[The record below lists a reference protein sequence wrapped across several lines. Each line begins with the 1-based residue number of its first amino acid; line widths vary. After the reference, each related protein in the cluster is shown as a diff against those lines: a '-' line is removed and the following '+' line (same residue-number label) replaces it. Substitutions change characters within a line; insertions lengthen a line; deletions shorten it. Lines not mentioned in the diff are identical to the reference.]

1 MMNLHWIKST
11 KTNHLREQSRD
22 YPLRKLSALLLI
34 GIFAIGII
42 FVSSATDQFV
52 DAGSRKKIH
61 FTQTITSSQDPGQG
75 HENHQLALI
84 LSPNEGTIYDGSMT
98 FTSSEPVQIVVLHEI
113 IAPQSKGQPIWTVD
127 GKTIYG
133 LSLIDLQKN
142 SGSFEFTGAALALH
156 SPNSK
161 EFTATV
167 SVDGWIRGQPTEVI
181 MQKIEFEKDD
191 STLLLSRTN
200 VPAIIPMH
208 EGIYEGS
215 PVHYIITDG
224 SDEDYAKT
232 ISEKQGWN
240 VELAPVLAD
249 VPENTLQKLYIF
261 KNGVSGD
268 GIYGFQNEVFS
279 STPSQE
285 SEYSALNSIIEVTW
299 KIGQKQIEFESV
311 ADIVAA
317 EEGGRIE
324 FNEMG
329 IVFNTPQIIWPD
341 GQMIVRADKE
351 ISDEMSYSGG
361 QITEINEEEMTV
373 TFVAHRGWGPD
384 GRTIY
389 YIVTDATPS
398 GPAETMGVVSSPSLA
413 NLIAHSGAADLFQFK
428 NGIGGSGPL
437 GFQAGISGASL
448 GDANYSPMWRIY
460 LVEWNDA
467 ESAKVL
473 ETKPD
478 IDAFSTE
485 KMLSVSIARPTNSD
499 HIVNCPFIDPFQ
511 KTSVNG

>member
-1 MMNLHWIKST
+1 MK
-11 KTNHLREQSRD
+11 
-22 YPLRKLSALLLI
+22 KLPALLLI
-34 GIFAIGII
+34 GIFVVGII
-42 FVSSATDQFV
+42 FVSSTSDQFV

-113 IAPQSKGQPIWTVD
+113 DSQESKGQPIWTVD

-133 LSLIDLQKN
+133 LSLVNLQQN

-161 EFTATV
+161 EFTTTV

-181 MQKIEFEKDD
+181 MQKIELQKEEP
-191 STLLLSRTN
+191 SQLLSRTN
-200 VPAIIPMH
+200 VPATIPMH
-208 EGIYEGS
+208 KGIYEGDQ
-215 PVHYIITDG
+215 VLYIITDG

-232 ISEKQGWN
+232 ITEKQKWN
-240 VELAPVLAD
+240 VELAPVIAN
-249 VPENTLQKLYIF
+249 VPKDTLQKLFVF
-261 KNGVSGD
+261 KNGVKGD
-268 GIYGFQNEVFS
+268 GLYGFQNDVFS

-285 SEYSALNSIIEVTW
+285 SKYSALSSIVEVTW
-299 KIGQKQIEFESV
+299 KVGQKEIEFKSA
-311 ADIVAA
+311 ADVIAA
-317 EEGGRIE
+317 EEGGRVK
-324 FNEMG
+324 FNETG
-329 IVFNTPQIIWPD
+329 VVLNTPQITWPD
-341 GQMIVRADKE
+341 GQMMIRSDKE

-361 QITEINEEEMTV
+361 QITEIDEEEMTV

-398 GPAETMGVVSSPSLA
+398 GPAKSMGVVSSPSSA
-413 NLIAHSGAADLFQFK
+413 NLIAHSGAVDLFQFK
-428 NGIGGSGPL
+428 NGIIGSGPL
-437 GFQAGISGASL
+437 GFQAGIAGASL

-460 LVEWNDA
+460 LVEWNDI
-467 ESAKVL
+467 ESAKIL
-473 ETKPD
+473 ETKSD
-478 IDAFSTE
+478 IDSFRADNL
-485 KMLSVSIARPTNSD
+485 LSVTIARPTNSD

-511 KTSVNG
+511 